1 MIVTGARKGIGRHVA
16 SYYLERGYQVNGCSR
31 QSSPLEHP
39 HYVHYELD
47 VHDEIAVKKMF
58 GAIRRTRGRLD
69 ALINNAGVASMNH
82 ALLTPLG
89 TVERLMKTNFGG
101 TFLFCREAVKL
112 MQRQRFGRIVNMSTV
127 AVPLQVEGE
136 SVYAASKAAV
146 ATFTKVLAREV
157 GELGITVNTIGPTA
171 MDTDLTRKVPRDKI
185 KSLVER
191 QAISRMAEFPD
202 VVNVVDFFLRR
213 ESGFVTGQ
221 TIYLGGVS
229 D

>member
-136 SVYAASKAAV
+136 SVYAASKAARGH
-146 ATFTKVLAREV
+146 LHQSPGAR
-157 GELGITVNTIGPTA
+157 GGRTGHHRKHHRGRRRWTPTSPEKF
-171 MDTDLTRKVPRDKI
+171 LVTR
-185 KSLVER
+185 S
-191 QAISRMAEFPD
+191 SRWWSARPFRGWQSSPT
-202 VVNVVDFFLRR
+202 
-213 ESGFVTGQ
+213 S
-221 TIYLGGVS
+221 
-229 D
+229 